1 MKAGVSGPR
10 SPLGLSSPGLWILT
24 GAMILLGPAL
34 SGQGLLDSASYAE
47 EPAPPTPTGVNKK
60 YRKSKL
66 TYDESE
72 AMADH
77 RRLLLTT
84 GEDKAID
91 LDFDVN
97 GGTNGIGYGNP
108 QIVLAQLVKVGE
120 KRQLIFKPLKAGET
134 TVTVRDADGTIRLIF
149 MVRVTGSNLLRISG
163 EVRNL
168 LRDVEG
174 VDIRIVGPKVIVEG
188 EVLVPAD
195 YGRLLTV
202 IQDKMYSDFIMN
214 LTTLSPLA
222 MQVMAKRIQEDLVS
236 IAPNVK
242 TRVVNGMIFLEG
254 TVDNPDQAKRA
265 ASIASLYLPEL
276 RPGNPLERDGS
287 AQRLPP
293 RSLVQNFIMV
303 NPPPPKK
310 ADKLVRVTVH
320 FVELSKDYNR
330 LFAFKWQPGFTAD
343 PQISVGQT
351 TAGGAAG
358 SSAGPSFSGTISS
371 LLPKLQSA
379 QNAGFARIL
388 KTGTIIV
395 RSGQPA
401 KLNEQTEFP
410 FVQQGSNGQLSS
422 SSKGVGLSV
431 AVTPQIL
438 GQSEDIEMQLE
449 LDQTNLTG
457 RPPTPG
463 SPPVTATHKISTKI
477 YVKSNESA
485 AVAGVV
491 SSDIGTDFNKDDPA
505 SGSFEQG
512 TDPLF
517 TLLRSKAFRKKKS
530 QFVIFVTPQII
541 ENASD
546 GTDDMKKNFRVKVK

>member
-1 MKAGVSGPR
+1 MNGVFRRFTQSQLNQPVRVRHNLAFFKVLVLVIVFFSFTEINGAEPPASGPGP
-10 SPLGLSSPGLWILT
+10 SPRKHKKSRLT
-24 GAMILLGPAL
+24 F
-34 SGQGLLDSASYAE
+34 
-47 EPAPPTPTGVNKK
+47 
-60 YRKSKL
+60 
-66 TYDESE
+66 DESE
-72 AMADH
+72 ADADH

-91 LDFDVN
+91 MDFDVN
-97 GGTNGIGYGNP
+97 GGANGIAYGNP
-108 QIVLAQLVKVGE
+108 QVVLAQLVKIGD
-120 KRQLIFKPLKAGET
+120 KRQLVFKPLKAGET
-134 TVTVRDADGTIRLIF
+134 TVTVRDADGTIRIIF
-149 MVRVTGSNLLRISG
+149 MVRVTGSNLLRIG
-163 EVRNL
+163 AEVRNL

-174 VDIRIVGPKVIVEG
+174 LEIRIVGPKVIIEG

-202 IQDKMYSDFIMN
+202 IQDKMYADFVMN
-214 LTTLSPLA
+214 LATLSPLA
-222 MQVMAKRIQEDLVS
+222 MQVMAKRIQDDLVS

-254 TVDNPDQAKRA
+254 TVDNADQAKRA
-265 ASIASLYLPEL
+265 ASLASLYLPEL
-276 RPGNPLERDGS
+276 RPGNPLERDSS

-293 RSLVQNFIMV
+293 RSLIQNFIMV

-310 ADKLVRVTVH
+310 SDKLVRVTVH

-351 TAGGAAG
+351 ATGAAG
-358 SSAGPSFSGTISS
+358 ANSGPSFSGTISS

-388 KTGTIIV
+388 KTGTIVV

-410 FVQQGSNGQLSS
+410 FVQQGANGQLSS
-422 SSKGVGLSV
+422 GSKGVGLSV
-431 AVTPQIL
+431 AVTPQVL

-505 SGSFEQG
+505 SGSFAQG

-530 QFVIFVTPQII
+530 QFVIFVTPQVI
-541 ENASD
+541 ENASE
-546 GTDDMKKNFRVKVK
+546 GTEDMKKNFRVKVK